1 MSGGVGGVCGVGGL
15 GGAGREVGGVC
26 MVGANR
32 ALISVGGRK
41 GAIKHTSPTDKCS
54 YSIVLLLLF

>member
-1 MSGGVGGVCGVGGL
+1 MGWVGPGGG
-15 GGAGREVGGVC
+15 EGGVC

-54 YSIVLLLLF
+54 YLIVLLLLF

>member
-1 MSGGVGGVCGVGGL
+1 MGWVGWVGPGGG
-15 GGAGREVGGVC
+15 EGGVC
-26 MVGANR
+26 MVGDNR

-54 YSIVLLLLF
+54 YLIVLLLLF